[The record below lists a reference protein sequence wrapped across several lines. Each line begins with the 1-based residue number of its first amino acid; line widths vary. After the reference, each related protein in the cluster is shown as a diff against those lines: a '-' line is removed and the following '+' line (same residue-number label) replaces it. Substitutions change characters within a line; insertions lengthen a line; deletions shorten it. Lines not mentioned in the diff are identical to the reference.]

1 MLEGLRANEE
11 IAWKRL
17 VELYSP
23 LIDFWCRQ
31 VQLQDADT
39 ADIRQEVFLSVR
51 RKIGDFHRQPAAGAF
66 RGWLRM
72 ITRNKIS
79 DLGRRRRSHPE
90 GTGGRDQLDQIAE
103 HPMQEDAE
111 DATAEARILYRR
123 ALALIQQDFEE
134 HTWRAFWGV
143 VIDGRGAS
151 AVALDLGV
159 EINVVYLAKSRVL
172 KRLREEFEGLLEH

>member
-1 MLEGLRANEE
+1 
-11 IAWKRL
+11 
-17 VELYSP
+17 
-23 LIDFWCRQ
+23 
-31 VQLQDADT
+31 
-39 ADIRQEVFLSVR
+39 
-51 RKIGDFHRQPAAGAF
+51 
-66 RGWLRM
+66 
-72 ITRNKIS
+72 
-79 DLGRRRRSHPE
+79 
-90 GTGGRDQLDQIAE
+90 
-103 HPMQEDAE
+103 MQEDAE

-123 ALALIQQDFEE
+123 ALALIQQDFED